1 MASAEAEWCGFGGLI
16 RAEVV
21 LGKLP
26 MGFVA
31 LRCEYNAIST
41 SVCVYDQHVG
51 PLFGWKY
58 KADQHQATTLFLE
71 TSRTLHQSKKATLG
85 RGSSLCRC
93 VEHAPL

>member
-51 PLFGWKY
+51 PVWLEIKRINIKRLLF
-58 KADQHQATTLFLE
+58 
-71 TSRTLHQSKKATLG
+71 S
-85 RGSSLCRC
+85 
-93 VEHAPL
+93 